1 MAKVRP
7 DSAIAALTEEQRNQ
21 LYDWLL
27 SHSYPEV
34 IDLAAKSESDGGFN
48 IKFHRTTLIRF
59 FNKQREELQA
69 QELAELA
76 ARSDINEI
84 PERINLLIKAAQTH
98 FAQATYELAK
108 AANNSDDYE
117 RLDRALHHMEFV
129 RVKREEL
136 ALERER
142 MIEQKRQWEFDATR
156 EVMRNLVEYQR
167 IHKQPGVDE
176 PEKIW
181 LAREVAFGKDPNRTT
196 EAPSPVVNYEDK
208 SAETAPVVPS
218 SGPSASDRSETPAAN
233 QTQSDTKRHDLHE
246 NGSGEPAPVPLQ
258 ISVQSPQS
266 SKLVPPPP
274 ASAA

>member
-1 MAKVRP
+1 MKIRP

-59 FNKQREELQA
+59 FNKEREERQA

-76 ARSDINEI
+76 ARSDINEV
-84 PERINLLIKAAQTH
+84 PERINLLIKASQTH

-108 AANNSDDYE
+108 AANNPDDYE

-142 MIEQKRQWEFDATR
+142 MLEQKRQWEFDAAR
-156 EVMRNLVEYQR
+156 EVMRNLVEYQK
-167 IHKQPGVDE
+167 IHKQPTVDE

-181 LAREVAFGKDPNRTT
+181 LAREVAFGKDPNRTA
-196 EAPSPVVNYEDK
+196 EAPSAVVKEEIR
-208 SAETAPVVPS
+208 SEETVPAAPAAC
-218 SGPSASDRSETPAAN
+218 PSASEQAEAPAAV

-246 NGSGEPAPVPLQ
+246 KLPLPTSELSQ
-258 ISVQSPQS
+258 PPSFNPQPCPDS
-266 SKLVPPPP
+266 S